1 MSKLFIKI
9 IVAFFFVLSV
19 AKAETLQKI
28 EISGNKRISDQ
39 TIIIFSEIKINE
51 EITKSKLDEVIK
63 KLYKTNFFRNINLS
77 FVKQTLFLEVEENPI
92 IENLKITG
100 IKKQSLVE
108 FIKDK
113 LQLSEM
119 KSFDQGLLSAD
130 INLIYNILKTNGY
143 YFADITS
150 SKSLDDELN
159 TIDLKIDVKLGE
171 KAKIKKIIF
180 LGDKIFKEKR
190 LKEVIVSEEHKFWKF
205 ISRNV
210 YINEEL
216 INLDKRLLL
225 NYFKNNGY
233 FNVKIEN
240 SFVEFDKNSNF
251 NLIFKITPG
260 KKYFFNNV
268 SLNLPSNYDEELFK
282 KITKKFSKLKG
293 DTYSLLKIN
302 DLLDDIN
309 DIALSKQYEFI
320 NASIVENM
328 NDDKIN
334 FDINI
339 SESEKFYIEKINVTG
354 NFNTLEEVIRNN
366 LIVDEGDPFN
376 EILFNKSV
384 NNIQSLGIFKK
395 VKTDVREGS
404 NESFKEIDINIEER
418 PTGEISLTA
427 GFGTTGET
435 IGAGIKENNFL
446 GKGIKMNTNLELTAD
461 SIKGQFIY
469 AKPNFNYSDNTL
481 FTSIKS
487 STSDFLTDS
496 GYKTSDIGFSLGT
509 KFEQFQNI
517 YLSPEIDFLI
527 EDLETTN
534 TASNI
539 LKKQEGSYTDLYF
552 NYSINQDLRDKRF
565 RTESGYV
572 TTFSQEIPLIS
583 DNSELSNAFEI
594 TNYKKLSSTS
604 NMVGKVSLFGK
615 TITGLSD
622 DVRISKRLNVPS
634 YRLRGFERGKVGP
647 VENNDYIGGNHIT
660 SLNLS
665 ATLPTVFQ
673 GLDNLDVAIFFDAAN
688 VWGVDYDSSI
698 DDKSTVRSSTGVALN
713 LMTPVGPLSF
723 SFANA
728 LTQAS
733 SDKTETFRFNLGTQ
747 F

>member
-1 MSKLFIKI
+1 MNKLFLKI
-9 IVAFFFVLSV
+9 ILVFFFFLSLV
-19 AKAETLQKI
+19 KAETLQKFD
-28 EISGNKRISDQ
+28 ISGNKRISDQ
-39 TIIIFSEIKINE
+39 TIIIFSELEINE
-51 EITKSKLDEVIK
+51 EITKNKLDKVIK
-63 KLYKTNFFRNINLS
+63 RLYQTNFFRNIDLS
-77 FVKQTLFLEVEENPI
+77 FDNQTLFLKVEENPI
-92 IENLKITG
+92 IENLEITG

-108 FIKDK
+108 FIKGR
-113 LQLSEM
+113 LQLAEM
-119 KSFDQGLLSAD
+119 KSFDQELLSAD

-143 YFADITS
+143 YFADIKS
-150 SKSLDDELN
+150 SKSLDDKLN
-159 TIDLKIDVKLGE
+159 TIDLKINIELGD
-171 KAKIKKIIF
+171 KAKIKKIVF
-180 LGDKIFKEKR
+180 LGEKVFKEKR

-205 ISRNV
+205 ISKNV
-210 YINEEL
+210 YINQEL
-216 INLDKRLLL
+216 INLDKRLLS
-225 NYFKNNGY
+225 NYFRNNGY
-233 FNVKIEN
+233 FKVKIEN

-251 NLIFKITPG
+251 NLIFNITPG
-260 KKYFFNNV
+260 KKYFFNDF
-268 SLNLPSNYDEELFK
+268 SLNLPPNYDAKLFK

-293 DTYSLLKIN
+293 DKYSLFKIN

-320 NASIVENM
+320 NASIVEKI
-328 NDDKIN
+328 DGDKID

-339 SESEKFYIEKINVTG
+339 SESDKFYIEKINIKG

-395 VKTDVREGS
+395 VKTDIKDGS
-404 NESFKEIDINIEER
+404 NNSFKEIDINVEER

-446 GKGIKMNTNLELTAD
+446 GKGIKLNTNFEVTSE

-496 GYKTSDIGFSLGT
+496 GYKTSEIGFSLGT

-517 YLSPEIDFLI
+517 FLSPEIDFLI
-527 EDLETTN
+527 EDLETTSD
-534 TASNI
+534 ASNI

-552 NYSINQDLRDKRF
+552 NYSINQDLRDKKF
-565 RTESGYV
+565 RTEDGYV
-572 TTFSQEIPLIS
+572 TTFSQELPLVS
-583 DNSELSNAFEI
+583 DNSEISNAFEI

-604 NMVGKVSLFGK
+604 DMVGKVSFFGK

-634 YRLRGFERGKVGP
+634 YKLRGFQRGKVGP
-647 VENNDYIGGNHIT
+647 VDNNDYVGGNHVS

-665 ATLPTVFQ
+665 ATLPTLVQ
-673 GLDNLDVAIFFDAAN
+673 GLDNLDVGVFFDAAN

-698 DDKSTVRSSTGVALN
+698 DDKSTVRSSAGVALN
-713 LMTPVGPLSF
+713 LMTPIGPLSF

-728 LTQAS
+728 LSKAS

>member
-1 MSKLFIKI
+1 MGKLFIKI
-9 IVAFFFVLSV
+9 FIIFFFLLSLV
-19 AKAETLQKI
+19 KAETLRKI

-39 TIIIFSEIKINE
+39 TIIIFSEIEINE
-51 EITKSKLDEVIK
+51 EITKSKLDEIIK
-63 KLYKTNFFRNINLS
+63 KLYRTNFFRNINLS
-77 FVKQTLFLEVEENPI
+77 FEKQTLFLKVEENPI
-92 IENLKITG
+92 IENLQITG

-108 FIKDK
+108 FIKGK
-113 LQLSEM
+113 LQLAEM
-119 KSFDQGLLSAD
+119 KSFDQELLSSD

-150 SKSLDDELN
+150 SKSLNDKLN
-159 TIDLKIDVKLGE
+159 TIDLKIDVELGE
-171 KAKIKKIIF
+171 KAKIKKIVF

-251 NLIFKITPG
+251 NLIFNITSG
-260 KKYFFNNV
+260 KKFFFNDF
-268 SLNLPSNYDEELFK
+268 SLNLPSNYDEKLFK

-320 NASIVENM
+320 NASIVENI

-404 NESFKEIDINIEER
+404 SKSFKEIDIDIEER

-446 GKGIKMNTNLELTAD
+446 GKGIKLNTNLELTAD

-496 GYKTSDIGFSLGT
+496 GYKTSNIGFSLGT

-517 YLSPEIDFLI
+517 FLSPEIDFLI

-565 RTESGYV
+565 KTESGYV

-594 TNYKKLSSTS
+594 TNYKRLSSTS
-604 NMVGKVSLFGK
+604 NMIAKVSFFGK

-622 DVRISKRLNVPS
+622 DVRISKRLNIPS

-647 VENNDYIGGNHIT
+647 VENNDYIGGNHIS

-665 ATLPTVFQ
+665 ATLPTVFE

-688 VWGVDYDSSI
+688 V
-698 DDKSTVRSSTGVALN
+698 
-713 LMTPVGPLSF
+713 
-723 SFANA
+723 
-728 LTQAS
+728 
-733 SDKTETFRFNLGTQ
+733 
-747 F
+747 

>member
-1 MSKLFIKI
+1 MSKIFIKI
-9 IVAFFFVLSV
+9 FIVLSLFFFS
-19 AKAETLQKI
+19 AKAETLQNI

-39 TIIIFSEIKINE
+39 TIIIFSAIKINE
-51 EITKSKLDEVIK
+51 EITKAKLDEAIK
-63 KLYKTNFFRNINLS
+63 KLYQTNFFRKINLN
-77 FVKQTLFLEVEENPI
+77 FENQTLFLEVEENPI
-92 IENLKITG
+92 IEKLDING

-108 FIKDK
+108 FIKGK
-113 LQLSEM
+113 MQIAEM
-119 KSFDQGLLSAD
+119 KSFDEDLLSSD

-143 YFADITS
+143 YFAKISS
-150 SKSLDDELN
+150 SKNINEELN
-159 TIDLKIDVKLGE
+159 TVNLKINVELGE
-171 KAKIKKIIF
+171 KAKIKKIVF
-180 LGDKIFKEKR
+180 LGEKIFKEKR

-210 YINEEL
+210 YINQEL

-251 NLIFKITPG
+251 NLIFNITPG
-260 KKYFFNNV
+260 KKYFFNDFL
-268 SLNLPSNYDEELFK
+268 LNLPSNYDEKLFQ
-282 KITKKFSKLKG
+282 KIKKKFSKLKG

-320 NASIVENM
+320 NASIEEKING
-328 NDDKIN
+328 DKIN
-334 FDINI
+334 FNINI
-339 SESEKFYIEKINVTG
+339 SESEKFYIEKINIKG

-395 VKTDVREGS
+395 VKTDVKDGS
-404 NESFKEIDINIEER
+404 NVSFKEIDIDVEER

-435 IGAGIKENNFL
+435 IGAGIKESNFL
-446 GKGIKMNTNLELTAD
+446 GKGIKLNTNLELTAD

-487 STSDFLTDS
+487 STTDLLTNS
-496 GYKTSDIGFSLGT
+496 GYKTSEIGFSLGT
-509 KFEQFQNI
+509 EFEQFQNVF
-517 YLSPEIDFLI
+517 LSPEIDFLI
-527 EDLETTN
+527 EDLETSDK
-534 TASNI
+534 ASNV

-572 TTFSQEIPLIS
+572 TTFSQELPLVS
-583 DNSELSNAFEI
+583 DNSELSNAFII

-604 NMVGKVSLFGK
+604 DMVGKVSFFGK

-622 DVRISKRLNVPS
+622 DVRISKRLNIPAS
-634 YRLRGFERGKVGP
+634 RLRGFQRGKVGP
-647 VENNDYIGGNHIT
+647 VENSDYIGGNYVS
-660 SLNLS
+660 SLNFS
-665 ATLPTVFQ
+665 ATLPNLVQ
-673 GLDNLDVAIFFDAAN
+673 GLDNLDVGVFVDAAN

-698 DDKSTVRSSTGVALN
+698 DDKSTIRSSTGVALN
-713 LMTPVGPLSF
+713 LMTPIGPLSF

-728 LTQAS
+728 LSKAS
-733 SDKTETFRFNLGTQ
+733 TDKTETFRFNLGTQ

>member
-1 MSKLFIKI
+1 MSKIFIKI
-9 IVAFFFVLSV
+9 FIVLSLFFFS
-19 AKAETLQKI
+19 AKAETLQNI

-39 TIIIFSEIKINE
+39 TIIIFSAIKINE
-51 EITKSKLDEVIK
+51 EITKAKLDEAIK
-63 KLYKTNFFRNINLS
+63 KLYQTNFFRKINLN
-77 FVKQTLFLEVEENPI
+77 FENQTLFLEVEENPI
-92 IENLKITG
+92 IEKLDING

-108 FIKDK
+108 FIKGK
-113 LQLSEM
+113 MQIAEM
-119 KSFDQGLLSAD
+119 KSFDEDLLSSD

-143 YFADITS
+143 YFAKISS
-150 SKSLDDELN
+150 SKNINEELN
-159 TIDLKIDVKLGE
+159 TVNLKINVELGE
-171 KAKIKKIIF
+171 KAKIKKIVF
-180 LGDKIFKEKR
+180 LGEKIFKEKR

-210 YINEEL
+210 YINQEL

-251 NLIFKITPG
+251 NLIFNITPG
-260 KKYFFNNV
+260 KKYFFNDFL
-268 SLNLPSNYDEELFK
+268 LNLPSNYDEKLFQ
-282 KITKKFSKLKG
+282 KIKKKFSKLKG

-320 NASIVENM
+320 NASIEEKING
-328 NDDKIN
+328 DKIN
-334 FDINI
+334 FNINI
-339 SESEKFYIEKINVTG
+339 SESEKFYIEKINIKG

-395 VKTDVREGS
+395 VKTDVKDGS
-404 NESFKEIDINIEER
+404 NVSFKEIDIDVEER

-435 IGAGIKENNFL
+435 IGAGIKESNFL
-446 GKGIKMNTNLELTAD
+446 GKGIKLNTNLELTAD

-487 STSDFLTDS
+487 STTDLLTNS
-496 GYKTSDIGFSLGT
+496 GYKTSEIGFSLGT
-509 KFEQFQNI
+509 EFEQFQNVF
-517 YLSPEIDFLI
+517 LSPEIDFLI
-527 EDLETTN
+527 EDLETSDK
-534 TASNI
+534 ASNV

-572 TTFSQEIPLIS
+572 TTFSQELPLVS
-583 DNSELSNAFEI
+583 DNSELSNAFVI

-604 NMVGKVSLFGK
+604 NMVGKVSFFGK
-615 TITGLSD
+615 TITGLND
-622 DVRISKRLNVPS
+622 DVRISKRLNVPAS
-634 YRLRGFERGKVGP
+634 RLRGFQRGKVGP
-647 VENNDYIGGNHIT
+647 VENNDYIGGNYVS
-660 SLNLS
+660 SLNFS
-665 ATLPTVFQ
+665 ATLPNLVQ
-673 GLDNLDVAIFFDAAN
+673 GVDNLDVGVFVDAAN
-688 VWGVDYDSSI
+688 IWGVDYDSSI

-713 LMTPVGPLSF
+713 LMTPIGPLSF

-728 LTQAS
+728 LSKAS
-733 SDKTETFRFNLGTQ
+733 TDKTETFRFNLGTQ

>member
-1 MSKLFIKI
+1 MGNFFIKI
-9 IVAFFFVLSV
+9 IIVFFFLLSLV
-19 AKAETLQKI
+19 RAETLQKI

-39 TIIIFSEIKINE
+39 TIIIFSEIEINE

-77 FVKQTLFLEVEENPI
+77 FENQTLILKVEENPI
-92 IENLKITG
+92 IENLQITG

-108 FIKDK
+108 FIKGK
-113 LQLSEM
+113 LQLAEM
-119 KSFDQGLLSAD
+119 KSFSQELLTAD

-143 YFADITS
+143 YFAEITS
-150 SKSLDDELN
+150 SKSLDDNLN
-159 TIDLKIDVKLGE
+159 SIDLKIDVQLGE

-180 LGDKIFKEKR
+180 IGDKVFKEKR
-190 LKEVIVSEEHKFWKF
+190 LKEVIVSEEHRFWKF

-210 YINEEL
+210 YINQEL
-216 INLDKRLLL
+216 INLDKRLLS

-240 SFVEFDKNSNF
+240 SFVEFDKDSNF
-251 NLIFKITPG
+251 NLIFNITPG
-260 KKYFFNNV
+260 KKYFFNDFT
-268 SLNLPSNYDEELFK
+268 LNLPPNYDVKLFN

-293 DTYSLLKIN
+293 DTYSLLKVN
-302 DLLDDIN
+302 ELLDDIN
-309 DIALSKQYEFI
+309 DIALTKQYEFI
-320 NASIVENM
+320 NASIVEKIDNE
-328 NDDKIN
+328 KIN

-339 SESEKFYIEKINVTG
+339 SESDKFYIEKINIKG
-354 NFNTLEEVIRNN
+354 NFNTLEEVVRNN

-376 EILFNKSV
+376 EILFNKSI

-395 VKTDVREGS
+395 VDTDVRDGS
-404 NESFKEIDINIEER
+404 NDSFKEIDIDVEER

-427 GFGTTGET
+427 GFGTAGET

-446 GKGIKMNTNLELTAD
+446 GKGIKLNTNIELTSD

-469 AKPNFNYSDNTL
+469 AKPNFNYSENTL

-496 GYKTSDIGFSLGT
+496 GYKTSNIGFSLGT
-509 KFEQFQNI
+509 EFEQFQNI
-517 YLSPEIDFLI
+517 FLSPEIDFLI
-527 EDLETTN
+527 EDLETSDK
-534 TASNI
+534 ASNI

-565 RTESGYV
+565 RTENGYV
-572 TTFSQEIPLIS
+572 TTFSQELPLVS
-583 DNSELSNAFEI
+583 DNAELSNAFEI
-594 TNYKKLSSTS
+594 TNYKKLSPTS
-604 NMVGKVSLFGK
+604 NMVGKVSFYGK

-622 DVRISKRLNVPS
+622 NVRISKRLNVPS
-634 YRLRGFERGKVGP
+634 YRLRGFQRGKVGP

-660 SLNLS
+660 SVNFS
-665 ATLPTVFQ
+665 ATLPNLIQ
-673 GLDNLDVAIFFDAAN
+673 GLDNLDVGVFVDAAN

-698 DDKSTVRSSTGVALN
+698 DDKSALRSATGVALN
-713 LMTPVGPLSF
+713 LMTPIGPLSF

-728 LTQAS
+728 LSKAS
-733 SDKTETFRFNLGTQ
+733 SDQTETFRFNLGTQ

>member
-1 MSKLFIKI
+1 MSL
-9 IVAFFFVLSV
+9 VG
-19 AKAETLQKI
+19 AETLQKF

-39 TIIIFSEIKINE
+39 TIIIFSELEINE
-51 EITKSKLDEVIK
+51 EITKSKLDKVIK
-63 KLYKTNFFRNINLS
+63 KLYQSNFFKNINLS
-77 FVKQTLFLEVEENPI
+77 FENQTLFLKVEENPI
-92 IENLKITG
+92 IENLEING

-108 FIKDK
+108 FIKGR
-113 LQLSEM
+113 LQLAEM
-119 KSFDQGLLSAD
+119 KSFDQELLSAD

-150 SKSLDDELN
+150 SKSLDEKLN
-159 TIDLKIDVKLGE
+159 AIDLKIDVELGE
-171 KAKIKKIIF
+171 KAKIKKIVF
-180 LGDKIFKEKR
+180 LGEKIFKEKR

-205 ISRNV
+205 ISKNV
-210 YINEEL
+210 YINQEL
-216 INLDKRLLL
+216 INLDKRLLV

-233 FNVKIEN
+233 YKVKIEN

-251 NLIFKITPG
+251 NLIFNITPG
-260 KKYFFNNV
+260 KKYFFNDF
-268 SLNLPSNYDEELFK
+268 SLNLPSNYDQKLFK
-282 KITKKFSKLKG
+282 KITKKFPKLKG
-293 DTYSLLKIN
+293 DKYSLLKIN

-320 NASIVENM
+320 NASIEEKV
-328 NDDKIN
+328 DGDKIDFN
-334 FDINI
+334 INI
-339 SESEKFYIEKINVTG
+339 SESDKFYIEKINIKG
-354 NFNTLEEVIRNN
+354 NFNTLEEVVRNN
-366 LIVDEGDPFN
+366 FIVDEGDPFN

-395 VKTDVREGS
+395 VKTDVRDGS
-404 NESFKEIDINIEER
+404 NQSFKEIDINVEER

-446 GKGIKMNTNLELTAD
+446 GKGIKLNTNLELTAD

-481 FTSIKS
+481 FTSLKS
-487 STSDFLTDS
+487 STTDLLTNS
-496 GYKTSDIGFSLGT
+496 GYKTSEIGFSIGT
-509 KFEQFQNI
+509 EFEQFQNVF
-517 YLSPEIDFLI
+517 LSPEIDFLI
-527 EDLETTN
+527 EDLETSDK
-534 TASNI
+534 ASNV

-572 TTFSQEIPLIS
+572 TTFSQELPLVS
-583 DNSELSNAFEI
+583 DNSELSNAFVI
-594 TNYKKLSSTS
+594 TNYKKLSSKS
-604 NMVGKVSLFGK
+604 DMIGKVSFFGK

-622 DVRISKRLNVPS
+622 DVRISKRLNVPAS
-634 YRLRGFERGKVGP
+634 RLRGFQRGKVGP
-647 VENNDYIGGNHIT
+647 VENSDYIGGNYVS
-660 SLNLS
+660 SLNFS
-665 ATLPTVFQ
+665 ATLPNLVQ
-673 GLDNLDVAIFFDAAN
+673 GLDNLDVGVFVDAAN

-698 DDKSTVRSSTGVALN
+698 DDKSTLRSSTGVALN

-728 LTQAS
+728 LSKAS
-733 SDKTETFRFNLGTQ
+733 TDKTETFRFNLGTQ

>member
-1 MSKLFIKI
+1 MNNLFIKI
-9 IVAFFFVLSV
+9 IVIFFFFLSSV
-19 AKAETLQKI
+19 NAETLKKF

-51 EITKSKLDEVIK
+51 EITKTKLDEVIK
-63 KLYKTNFFRNINLS
+63 RLYKTSFFRDINLS
-77 FVKQTLFLEVEENPI
+77 FENQTLFLKVEENPI
-92 IENLKITG
+92 IEKLEITG

-108 FIKDK
+108 FIKNK
-113 LQLSEM
+113 LQLAEM
-119 KSFDQGLLSAD
+119 KSFDQNLLSSD

-143 YFADITS
+143 YFAKIS
-150 SKSLDDELN
+150 SAKNLDETLN
-159 TIDLKIDVKLGE
+159 TLNLKIDVELGE
-171 KAKIKKIIF
+171 KAKIKKIVF
-180 LGDKIFKEKR
+180 LGEKIFKEKR
-190 LKEVIVSEEHKFWKF
+190 LKEVIVSQEHKFWKF

-216 INLDKRLLL
+216 INLDKRLLK

-251 NLIFKITPG
+251 NLIFNITPG
-260 KKYFFNNV
+260 KKYFFNNF
-268 SLNLPSNYDEELFK
+268 SLNLPSNYDSKLFEN
-282 KITKKFSKLKG
+282 ITKKFSKLKG
-293 DTYSLLKIN
+293 DTYSLIKVN
-302 DLLDDIN
+302 DFLDDIN
-309 DIALSKQYEFI
+309 NIALSRQYEFI
-320 NASIVENM
+320 NATIEETING
-328 NDDKIN
+328 DKIDFN
-334 FDINI
+334 INI
-339 SESEKFYIEKINVTG
+339 SESDKFYVEKINITG
-354 NFNTLEEVIRNN
+354 NYSTLEEVIRNN
-366 LIVDEGDPFN
+366 LIIDEGDPFN

-395 VKTDVREGS
+395 VKTDIKDGS
-404 NESFKEIDINIEER
+404 NDSFKEIDINVEER
-418 PTGEISLTA
+418 PTGEISVTA

-446 GKGIKMNTNLELTAD
+446 GKGINLNTNFEVTSD

-496 GYKTSDIGFSLGT
+496 GYKTSEIGFSLGT
-509 KFEQFQNI
+509 RFEQFQNI
-517 YLSPEIDFLI
+517 FLSPEIDFLI
-527 EDLETTN
+527 EDLETTSD
-534 TASNI
+534 ASNI
-539 LKKQEGSYTDLYF
+539 LKKQDGSYTDLYF
-552 NYSINQDLRDKRF
+552 NYSINQDLRDKKF
-565 RTESGYV
+565 RTEDGYV
-572 TTFSQEIPLIS
+572 TTFSQELPLVS
-583 DNSELSNAFEI
+583 DNSEISNAFEI

-604 NMVGKVSLFGK
+604 DMVGKVSFFGK

-622 DVRISKRLNVPS
+622 DVRISKRLTVPS
-634 YRLRGFERGKVGP
+634 YKLRGFQRGKIGP
-647 VENNDYIGGNHIT
+647 VDNNDYVGGNHVS

-665 ATLPTVFQ
+665 ATLPTLVQ
-673 GLDNLDVAIFFDAAN
+673 GLDNLDVGVFFDAAN

-698 DDKSTVRSSTGVALN
+698 DDKSAVRSSAGVALN
-713 LMTPVGPLSF
+713 LMTPIGPLSF

-728 LTQAS
+728 LSKAS

>member
-1 MSKLFIKI
+1 MSKIFIKI
-9 IVAFFFVLSV
+9 FVVTFLLTSLV
-19 AKAETLQKI
+19 GAETLQKF

-39 TIIIFSEIKINE
+39 TIIIFSELEIND
-51 EITKSKLDEVIK
+51 EITKSKLDKVIK
-63 KLYKTNFFRNINLS
+63 KLYQSNFFKNINLS
-77 FVKQTLFLEVEENPI
+77 FENQTLFLKVEENPI
-92 IENLKITG
+92 IENLEING

-108 FIKDK
+108 FIKGR
-113 LQLSEM
+113 LQLAEM
-119 KSFDQGLLSAD
+119 KSFDQELLSAD

-150 SKSLDDELN
+150 SKSLDEELN
-159 TIDLKIDVKLGE
+159 AIDLKIDVKLGE
-171 KAKIKKIIF
+171 KAKIKKIVF
-180 LGDKIFKEKR
+180 LGEKIFKEKR

-205 ISRNV
+205 ISKNV
-210 YINEEL
+210 YINQEL
-216 INLDKRLLL
+216 INLDKRLLV

-233 FNVKIEN
+233 YKVKIEN

-251 NLIFKITPG
+251 NLIFNITPG
-260 KKYFFNNV
+260 KKYFFNDF
-268 SLNLPSNYDEELFK
+268 SLNLPSNYDQKLFK
-282 KITKKFSKLKG
+282 KITKKFPKLKG
-293 DTYSLLKIN
+293 DKYSLLKIN

-320 NASIVENM
+320 NASIEEKV
-328 NDDKIN
+328 DGDKIDFN
-334 FDINI
+334 INI
-339 SESEKFYIEKINVTG
+339 SESDKFYIEKINIKG
-354 NFNTLEEVIRNN
+354 NFNTLEEVVRNN
-366 LIVDEGDPFN
+366 FIVDEGDPFN

-395 VKTDVREGS
+395 VKTDVRDGS
-404 NESFKEIDINIEER
+404 NQTFKEIDINVEER

-446 GKGIKMNTNLELTAD
+446 GKGIKLNTNLELTAD

-481 FTSIKS
+481 FTSVKS
-487 STSDFLTDS
+487 STTDLLTNS
-496 GYKTSDIGFSLGT
+496 GYKTSEIGFSLGT
-509 KFEQFQNI
+509 EFEQFQNVF
-517 YLSPEIDFLI
+517 LSPEIDFLI
-527 EDLETTN
+527 EDLETSDK
-534 TASNI
+534 ASNV

-572 TTFSQEIPLIS
+572 TTFSQELPLVS
-583 DNSELSNAFEI
+583 DNSELSNAFVI
-594 TNYKKLSSTS
+594 TNYKKLSSKS
-604 NMVGKVSLFGK
+604 DMIGKVSFFGK

-622 DVRISKRLNVPS
+622 DVRISKRLNVPAS
-634 YRLRGFERGKVGP
+634 RLRGFQRGKVGP
-647 VENNDYIGGNHIT
+647 VENSDYIGGNYVS
-660 SLNLS
+660 SLNFS
-665 ATLPTVFQ
+665 ATLPNLVQ
-673 GLDNLDVAIFFDAAN
+673 GLDNLDVGVFVDAAN

-698 DDKSTVRSSTGVALN
+698 DDKSTLRSSTGVALN

-728 LTQAS
+728 LSKAS
-733 SDKTETFRFNLGTQ
+733 TDKTETFRFNLGTQ